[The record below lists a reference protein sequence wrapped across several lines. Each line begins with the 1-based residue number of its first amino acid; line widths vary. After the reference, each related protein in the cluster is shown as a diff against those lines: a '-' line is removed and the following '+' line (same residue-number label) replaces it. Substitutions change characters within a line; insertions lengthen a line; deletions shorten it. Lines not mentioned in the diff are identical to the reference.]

1 MSSTG
6 YWPSELSDPHM
17 RIGER
22 RNKRALQ
29 IDQHPNRNTHPE
41 FDRRQA
47 FVLWISSGYVKR
59 AVSWVICISQ
69 DCFGQ
74 KTAILCANS
83 PANSTSDRTA
93 CRHMIP
99 KFQREPTC
107 VVHRSRDRS
116 LGKKKSG
123 QLVVDNV

>member
-22 RNKRALQ
+22 RSKRALQ
-29 IDQHPNRNTHPE
+29 IDQHPKPKYSPRVRSKAGVCSLDLE
-41 FDRRQA
+41 WIREEGG
-47 FVLWISSGYVKR
+47 FVGNLYQPR
-59 AVSWVICISQ
+59 L
-69 DCFGQ
+69 FGQ

-99 KFQREPTC
+99 KSRREPTC